1 MVPPTFNRIVR
12 HGIDIRRHP
21 FKGVYVCTIGK
32 NQKHSNV
39 PAEVIC
45 TLREGR
51 DQDEAASNQAES
63 GTQYGPITLSYRGL
77 QATLRPWDPHTC
89 VIAAGIHNGLIH
101 FPIRPGTRV
110 FALGC
115 SLKTLS
121 HIADTVRESGRLIGV
136 ISENHPD
143 KPTQEQLA
151 YFFKRHPRVSVI
163 IEDVHNATLEKYEL
177 RLSLPLSS
185 RHAFLMAM
193 HPRLGAHSPARLLT
207 ADTQKLAEH
216 IFSFL
221 ICVDAAK
228 AKCLV
233 VCDWPTDTKVE
244 TIREVVLTHI
254 DILQRWRAP
263 KVEKQ
268 GRGVV
273 TFAES
278 TGTGS
283 AKDEEAE
290 EDHDQDQEVD
300 DEDKEGDGPGSSDV
314 VKVEQP
320 EGAVREKNR
329 SKKDESEAVLQWVLL
344 DLPTDRIITETT
356 TRDFNGKLTEVVENV
371 KRLKSGAR
379 TGLLAKELLR
389 LTPYFHNDVLLLM
402 KYVAHHDQRAR
413 KYVKKKSRQP
423 ALADEGGEEVQIE
436 NILVQERPPSSSSM
450 PLPSFLG
457 GAGPKGFGLPLPSPN
472 PAQAALPAAPGL
484 MKVEDLPDTGPGP
497 SSGFGPFGSQSH
509 PLAPPGLSPQTQP
522 YGPGSGPGAPFNP
535 SPSGQLPI
543 SPPPLPGKGMMVQ
556 QMNRKGQQGMPALLG
571 PPGGSQPA
579 LQNAAPGSRS
589 APGAPGLED
598 SQRWPYREP
607 IGPAPGNTA
616 ATDFGPGIWGPPGP
630 PPGGGKGQF
639 HQSPPGRPGSGP
651 GVGQQWQG
659 GGSLQMQQQQYQ
671 RGQQKGLGKGGFE
684 RQPPKRG
691 AAPGPPGLEQ
701 HFPFMGG
708 GGPGGPPPGP
718 PPGAPPGAPP
728 GLPPDQPQ
736 YMAMSF

>member
-1 MVPPTFNRIVR
+1 MAMVPPTFNRIVR

-51 DQDEAASNQAES
+51 DQEEA
-63 GTQYGPITLSYRGL
+63 GTGQVEPGSQYGPITLSYRGK

-136 ISENHPD
+136 ISDNHPD
-143 KPTQEQLA
+143 KPTKEQLA
-151 YFFKRHPRVSVI
+151 LFFKRHPRVSVI

-193 HPRLGAHSPARLLT
+193 HPRLGANSPARLLS

-221 ICVDAAK
+221 VCEDAAK

-254 DILQRWRAP
+254 DILQRWRVP

-290 EDHDQDQEVD
+290 EEQDKDPEDD
-300 DEDKEGDGPGSSDV
+300 DEDKEGDGPGSSDA
-314 VKVEQP
+314 VKAEQP
-320 EGAVREKNR
+320 EGAVREKKR
-329 SKKDESEAVLQWVLL
+329 SKKDEAEAVLQWVLL

-371 KRLKSGAR
+371 KRLKTGAR

-413 KYVKKKSRQP
+413 KCAKKKSRQS
-423 ALADEGGEEVQIE
+423 ALAEDAGEEAQVE
-436 NILVQERPPSSSSM
+436 NILVHERPPSMSSM
-450 PLPSFLG
+450 PMPSFLG
-457 GAGPKGFGLPLPSPN
+457 AGAGLKGFGMPPPGSATPT
-472 PAQAALPAAPGL
+472 QAAIGGAPGL
-484 MKVEDLPDTGPGP
+484 TKVEDMSDAGPGP
-497 SSGFGPFGSQSH
+497 SGAFGAFGSGSH
-509 PLAPPGLSPQTQP
+509 PMPPPGLSRQNQP
-522 YGPGSGPGAPFNP
+522 YGPDSTPGAPFNP
-535 SPSGQLPI
+535 SQAGQMAI
-543 SPPPLPGKGMMVQ
+543 SPPLPGKGMSVS
-556 QMNRKGQQGMPALLG
+556 QMNRKGQGGMPGLIG
-571 PPGGSQPA
+571 PPGGSSQRD
-579 LQNAAPGSRS
+579 LQNAAPGGRS
-589 APGAPGLED
+589 GQGAPGLED
-598 SQRWPYREP
+598 NQRWPYREP
-607 IGPAPGNTA
+607 IGPAPGNTT

-630 PPGGGKGQF
+630 PPGGGKGLF
-639 HQSPPGRPGSGP
+639 HQSQPGRPGGGP

-659 GGSLQMQQQQYQ
+659 GASLSLQQQYQ
-671 RGQQKGLGKGGFE
+671 RAQQKGLGKGGFE

-691 AAPGPPGLEQ
+691 SVPPGLEQ

-708 GGPGGPPPGP
+708 APPAP
-718 PPGAPPGAPP
+718 PPGAPP
-728 GLPPDQPQ
+728 GLPLDQPQ